1 MAPWPYMAL
10 QPKLAPPDDNEM
22 SANLAHKSS
31 CFSATVF
38 LCPSNGRRN
47 PQFFAK
53 NRWGAL
59 YPYSPLPPQRGS
71 DLPLGARVRATPRI
85 PGGLRPGS
93 PVDTDAK

>member
-38 LCPSNGRRN
+38 YVRQMGAETLSFLPKTGGGHYTPIVPS
-47 PQFFAK
+47 
-53 NRWGAL
+53 
-59 YPYSPLPPQRGS
+59 PPTW
-71 DLPLGARVRATPRI
+71 V
-85 PGGLRPGS
+85 GS
-93 PVDTDAK
+93 PSRSQGPGYAPDPWRAPPWLPGRYRR

>member
-38 LCPSNGRRN
+38 LCPPNGRRN

-59 YPYSPLPPQRGS
+59 YPYSPLPP
-71 DLPLGARVRATPRI
+71 PTWV
-85 PGGLRPGS
+85 GS
-93 PVDTDAK
+93 PSRSQGPGYAPDPWRAPPWLPGRYRR